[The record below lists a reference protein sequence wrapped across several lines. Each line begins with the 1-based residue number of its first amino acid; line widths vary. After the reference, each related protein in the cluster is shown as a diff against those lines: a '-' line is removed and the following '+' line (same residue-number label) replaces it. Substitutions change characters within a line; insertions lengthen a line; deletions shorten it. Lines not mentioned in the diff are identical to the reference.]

1 MNNST
6 PLSAFLRAGSGRSD
20 AQNNARNMYPDP
32 GQRIGIE
39 FELEDWASGDFDN
52 HWSTHSDQS
61 LRNGVEF
68 VFARPKM
75 GQEIETAL
83 DLFVEKAASTTYSTS
98 ERTSTHIHMDMSDG
112 MTVGDVRKMFILTYL
127 IEPAMFRLADENR
140 KWCGYC
146 QPLTDMQQHRIT
158 QLLTATTET
167 DITAAFTGSRHV
179 DKYYG
184 FNMAALTRHTTIEF
198 RYFPGYQDRAGVD
211 KWINMVQE
219 VKLSARSV
227 ETIEELLAR
236 FTSEESLVDFLRATM
251 PRTVEA
257 GLLNELVISDCL
269 KRAGFLN
276 ALLATS
282 DIPTAALH
290 ARMLQID
297 ASSAAARML
306 TALFNMRF
314 DERSQRTDL
323 LRSLLRN
330 GNLSP
335 DDMQAMVEVIRQIG
349 SGPELESILSSFASN

>member
-6 PLSAFLRAGSGRSD
+6 PLATFLRAGTGRSD
-20 AQNNARNMYPDP
+20 AQLNASNKYADP

-39 FELEDWASGDFDN
+39 FELEDWGSGDFDS
-52 HWSTHSDQS
+52 HWATHSDQS

-83 DLFVEKAASTTYSTS
+83 DLFVEKAASTTYSIS

-127 IEPAMFRLADENR
+127 IEPAMFRMADENR

-146 QPLTDMQQHRIT
+146 QPLTDMQQQRIT
-158 QLLTATTET
+158 TILTTQNREELVG
-167 DITAAFTGSRHV
+167 AFTGARHV

-184 FNMAALTRHTTIEF
+184 FNLAALNRHTTIEF
-198 RYFPGYQDRAGVD
+198 RYFPGYPGRESVD

-219 VKLSARSV
+219 IKLAARSLNTV
-227 ETIEELLAR
+227 EELLAV
-236 FTSEESLVDFLRATM
+236 FISPESIVGFLTANM
-251 PRTVEA
+251 PRSVSS
-257 GLLNELVISDCL
+257 GLLEGLVLSDCV
-269 KRAGFLN
+269 KRAGYIN
-276 ALLATS
+276 AVLATS

-290 ARMLQID
+290 ARMMQID
-297 ASSAAARML
+297 ANSAAARML
-306 TALFNMRF
+306 STLFNINF
-314 DERSQRTDL
+314 DDRSQRTDL

-330 GNLSP
+330 GQLSP
-335 DDMQAMVEVIRQIG
+335 DDLQAMVEVVRQIG
-349 SGPELESILSSFASN
+349 PGVDLENILSSINN